1 MTTTIDYPHV
11 LLDDREPRQLVDA
24 LADLGYEVEVKRLT
38 TGDFEGKTTIGEI
51 KRGEDFFSSIVDRR
65 YINQAKKMRQTGKE
79 RFFIITG
86 NLTDERWRLKPVIGA
101 VLSLVFD
108 FQIGIIPVPNME
120 ATIGYVIHKIMT
132 QVDGKSRR
140 TVSYYQSRS
149 VKKGLRVNTTLEMI
163 RSIPGVGMGVG
174 IELIKVFP
182 TIVKL
187 AGASLNELA
196 AIPKVGKGRAEIIF
210 NAMRG
215 KD

>member
-1 MTTTIDYPHV
+1 MVT
-11 LLDDREPRQLVDA
+11 LDDREPSQLVDA

-65 YINQAKKMRQTGKE
+65 YINQAKKMHQTGKE
-79 RFFIITG
+79 RYFIIAG

-120 ATIGYVIHKIMT
+120 ATIAYVIHKIMDT
-132 QVDGKSRR
+132 VDGKNRR
-140 TVSYYQSRS
+140 SISYYQSRS

-187 AGASLNELA
+187 TGASLSELA
-196 AIPKVGKGRAEIIF
+196 AVPKVGKSRAKTIYNALRGR
-210 NAMRG
+210 
-215 KD
+215 

>member
-11 LLDDREPRQLVDA
+11 LLDDREPSQLVDA

-65 YINQAKKMRQTGKE
+65 YINQAKKMHQTGKE
-79 RFFIITG
+79 RFFIIAG

-108 FQIGIIPVPNME
+108 FQVGIIPVPNME
-120 ATIGYVIHKIMT
+120 ATIGYVIHKIMS
-132 QVDGKSRR
+132 QVDGKNRR
-140 TVSYYQSRS
+140 PVSYYQSRS
-149 VKKGLRVNTTLEMI
+149 AKKGLHVNTTLEMV
-163 RSIPGVGMGVG
+163 RSIPSIGMGVG
-174 IELIKVFP
+174 IEVTKVFP
-182 TIVKL
+182 TIVEMSK
-187 AGASLNELA
+187 ASLNDLA

-210 NAMRG
+210 NALRG
-215 KD
+215 K